1 MTPAESRTTNRIHEY
16 QQRRA
21 AALDHQEHKH
31 DVLIETR
38 LKTQHGQH
46 ATGYKA
52 LLVRRTLSAL
62 ATRTA
67 NAGGAVMPPNWRD
80 T

>member
-1 MTPAESRTTNRIHEY
+1 MTPAESRTTNRIREY

-21 AALDHQEHKH
+21 AALHLEEHTH

-38 LKTQHGQH
+38 LKTRHGQH

-52 LLVRRTLSAL
+52 LLIRRALSQL
-62 ATRTA
+62 AARTA
-67 NAGGAVMPPNWRD
+67 SNGGAVMPPNWRN